1 MTAPGETKSLT
12 GRICFPIPGLT
23 PPGRPTFKASAEDQA
38 ASAGD
43 GMSDGQSAIRLADR
57 HYASRMTT
65 NGGERD
71 RPGLATFLW
80 PIVSGLLIMA
90 VLIRF
95 VVFADGQPPWYIW
108 PGIAAVVYGI
118 ARTTA
123 RALKKARRQA

>member
-1 MTAPGETKSLT
+1 MTN
-12 GRICFPIPGLT
+12 
-23 PPGRPTFKASAEDQA
+23 
-38 ASAGD
+38 
-43 GMSDGQSAIRLADR
+43 
-57 HYASRMTT
+57 

-71 RPGLATFLW
+71 RPALATLLW
-80 PIVSGLLIMA
+80 PMVSGLLIMA

-95 VVFADGQPPWYIW
+95 VVFADGQPPGTSG

>member
-1 MTAPGETKSLT
+1 
-12 GRICFPIPGLT
+12 
-23 PPGRPTFKASAEDQA
+23 
-38 ASAGD
+38 
-43 GMSDGQSAIRLADR
+43 MSDGQSAIRLADR

-80 PIVSGLLIMA
+80 PIVSGLLIIA